1 MRIMLDPG
9 HSGTIE
15 PGACAHGLKE
25 ADIVLSVARLLRDKL
40 TGHEV
45 MLTRDD
51 DVDDDYLSWRA
62 ELANDWGADIFI
74 SLHCNAFA
82 DPAAHGAECW
92 IAKNHSDDS
101 ERLAYCIL
109 NRLVNQ
115 MDLADRGVKQQN
127 FTVLTATDC
136 PAVLVELAF
145 ITNPAE
151 AGMLLNMQEEFAQA
165 IADGIEEG
173 TQCVGEI

>member
-1 MRIMLDPG
+1 MKIMIDPG
-9 HSGTIE
+9 HSGPIE

-45 MLTRDD
+45 MLTRDG
-51 DVDDDYLSWRA
+51 DVDNDWLMWRA
-62 ELANDWGADIFI
+62 KMANEWGADIFI
-74 SLHCNAFA
+74 SLHCNAFS

-92 IAKNHSDDS
+92 IAKQHSDDS

-109 NRLVNQ
+109 NRLVNK
-115 MDLADRGVKQQN
+115 MDLADRGVKTEN
-127 FTVLTATDC
+127 FTVLTATDM

-151 AGMLLNMQEEFAQA
+151 AGMLANYQDEFAQA
-165 IADGIEEG
+165 IADGVAAYE
-173 TQCVGEI
+173 